1 VTARL
6 AAQPCMRSGV
16 AGAVARRGGSVWI
29 ATLLAAAM
37 TVGVVSVVPAANAAD
52 GADLDC
58 KGWLGNPASGSAA
71 WNEADLNNQR
81 CAAEGLRILQE
92 NPAVAQ
98 HGMAATEHVTRGRAG
113 ISYREGYTIKYSGRV
128 ERDALVVVE
137 PPLVTIVLV
146 ATAIDDFAGRQQS
159 CVDSENLGI
168 LELYA
173 GVCALR

>member
-1 VTARL
+1 VR
-6 AAQPCMRSGV
+6 
-16 AGAVARRGGSVWI
+16 
-29 ATLLAAAM
+29 
-37 TVGVVSVVPAANAAD
+37 VVQA
-52 GADLDC
+52 
-58 KGWLGNPASGSAA
+58 
-71 WNEADLNNQR
+71 
-81 CAAEGLRILQE
+81 RILLDKDLSSTRQE

-137 PPLVTIVLV
+137 APLVTIVLV